1 MILYI
6 NLNNIYIQI
15 QKLEKFIMKTNN
27 KNKTVLIILLI
38 VAVVLAAGTLLYK
51 NFNAKPNASTS
62 ASKSKISKI
71 KLTRYQKFKKFWH
84 KMYAHLRT
92 EKVVYSLKPLYN
104 DKINKIETYSLTLT
118 SYDGLQ
124 LKGYFAIPYGVK
136 GKKYPGVLLLHGYGS
151 YGTPGWA
158 HFFARRGYAA
168 LSIDLRGHGR
178 SATVYH
184 PGFPGLMT
192 NGILHVKSF
201 SMVKIVMDSLAS
213 LRFLEHYKD
222 INNKY
227 IFVTGGSM
235 GGGLSLIDAAIDKHV
250 TAAAGDVPFLS
261 DIPVQMPLAK
271 MGPYMEVKAFLK
283 KHPDDK
289 SKVMR
294 SLYYVDT
301 KHFAKWIKVPVM
313 IGIGLKDEDCPPKGT
328 LVVYKMIK
336 SKKKLFVAKN
346 SGHVVL
352 PGWNMEVFK
361 FFAPYLPKYDKNAV
375 KKNIKSNKNG
385 RKFL

>member
-1 MILYI
+1 
-6 NLNNIYIQI
+6 
-15 QKLEKFIMKTNN
+15 MKID
-27 KNKTVLIILLI
+27 KKKIILIIVSLI
-38 VAVVLAAGTLLYK
+38 IIFAAAVFIYNNTEKTKHNISVVLA
-51 NFNAKPNASTS
+51 
-62 ASKSKISKI
+62 SKSGKNINI
-71 KLTRYQKFKKFWH
+71 KLTKYQKFKKFWH
-84 KMYAHLRT
+84 GMYGRLRK
-92 EKVVYSLKPLYN
+92 EKVIYALKPLYN
-104 DKINKIETYSLTLT
+104 DKTNKIETYGLTLT
-118 SYDGLQ
+118 SYDGLK

-178 SATVYH
+178 SRAVYN

-192 NGILHVKSF
+192 DGILHVKTF

-213 LRFLEHYKD
+213 LRFLEHFKN
-222 INNKY
+222 INPKF

-235 GGGLSLIDAAIDKHV
+235 GGGLSLIDAAIDHHIV
-250 TAAAGDVPFLS
+250 AAAGDVPFLS

-271 MGPYMEVKAFLK
+271 MGPYMEIKAFLK
-283 KHPDDK
+283 KHPSDN

-301 KHFAKWIKVPVM
+301 KNFAGWIKSPVLM
-313 IGIGLKDEDCPPKGT
+313 GIGLKDEDCPPKGSFA
-328 LVVYKMIK
+328 VYKLIK
-336 SKKKLFVAKN
+336 SKKQLFIAKN

-352 PGWNMEVFK
+352 PGWNLEVFK
-361 FFAPYLPKYDKNAV
+361 FFAPYLPKATKSGSINKID
-375 KKNIKSNKNG
+375 KKNE
-385 RKFL
+385 RKIL

>member
-1 MILYI
+1 
-6 NLNNIYIQI
+6 
-15 QKLEKFIMKTNN
+15 MKNNN
-27 KNKTVLIILLI
+27 KKNKIILTLFFVAIIVIAGILI
-38 VAVVLAAGTLLYK
+38 FKSRTEKRVSPSAV
-51 NFNAKPNASTS
+51 
-62 ASKSKISKI
+62 SKTKAIKI
-71 KLTRYQKFKKFWH
+71 KLTGYQKFKRFWH
-84 KMYAHLRT
+84 KMYARLGK
-92 EKVVYSLKPLYN
+92 EKVIYSLKPLYN
-104 DKINKIETYSLTLT
+104 DKINKIETYDLTLT

-124 LKGYFAIPYGVK
+124 LKGYFAIPYGVE

-178 SATVYH
+178 SAAVYH

-192 NGILHVKSF
+192 NGILSVKTF

-213 LRFLEHYKD
+213 LRFLEHYKK
-222 INNKY
+222 INPKY

-235 GGGLSLIDAAIDKHV
+235 GGGLSLIDAAIDPRV

-283 KHPDDK
+283 KHPKDK

-301 KHFAKWIKVPVM
+301 KHFASWIKVPIMV
-313 IGIGLKDEDCPPKGT
+313 GIGLKDEDCPPKGT
-328 LVVYKMIK
+328 LVVYKLIK
-336 SKKKLFVAKN
+336 SKKKLFIAKN

-361 FFAPYLPKYDKNAV
+361 FFAPYLPKSAAASA
-375 KKNIKSNKNG
+375 KKPLNIKNKGSG

>member
-1 MILYI
+1 MPFYI
-6 NLNNIYIQI
+6 KY
-15 QKLEKFIMKTNN
+15 FIMKTN

-38 VAVVLAAGTLLYK
+38 AVVVLVLGIFLYK
-51 NFNAKPNASTS
+51 NLNEKTKTVVPAVS
-62 ASKSKISKI
+62 AVKSLKNKSI
-71 KLTRYQKFKKFWH
+71 KLTKYRKFKKFWH
-84 KMYAHLRT
+84 KMYAHLRK
-92 EKVVYSLKPLYN
+92 EKVVYSIKPLYN
-104 DKINKIETYSLTLT
+104 DKINKIETYDLTLT

-124 LKGYFAIPYGVK
+124 LKGYFAIPYGIK
-136 GKKYPGVLLLHGYGS
+136 DKKYPGVLLLHGYGS
-151 YGTPGWA
+151 FGTPGWA

-178 SATVYH
+178 SGAVYH

-192 NGILHVKSF
+192 NGILHIKTF

-213 LRFLEHYKD
+213 LRFLEHFKN
-222 INNKY
+222 INSKY

-235 GGGLSLIDAAIDKHV
+235 GGALPLIDAAIDPHIV
-250 TAAAGDVPFLS
+250 AVAGDVPFLS

-283 KHPDDK
+283 KHPEDRA
-289 SKVMR
+289 KVMR

-301 KHFAKWIKVPVM
+301 KHFATWIKSPVL
-313 IGIGLKDEDCPPKGT
+313 IGVGLKDEDCPPKGT
-328 LVVYKMIK
+328 FAVYKLIK
-336 SKKKLFVAKN
+336 SKKQLFIAKN

-361 FFAPYLPKYDKNAV
+361 FFAPYLPKSVADGSKKGTEN
-375 KKNIKSNKNG
+375 KKNE

>member
-1 MILYI
+1 MPFYI
-6 NLNNIYIQI
+6 NINLIKKYFI
-15 QKLEKFIMKTNN
+15 IMKKTH
-27 KNKTVLIILLI
+27 KNKTVPLILIIIATAVLI
-38 VAVVLAAGTLLYK
+38 SGFFLYRNFYEKTNFGIHAVKSLK
-51 NFNAKPNASTS
+51 NKG
-62 ASKSKISKI
+62 I

-84 KMYAHLRT
+84 KMYSHLRT
-92 EKVVYSLKPLYN
+92 EKVVYSLRPLYN

-192 NGILHVKSF
+192 NGILHVKTF

-213 LRFLEHYKD
+213 LRFLEHFKN
-222 INNKY
+222 INSKY

-235 GGGLSLIDAAIDKHV
+235 GGGLSLIDAAIDPHV
-250 TAAAGDVPFLS
+250 TAVAGDVPFLS

-283 KHPDDK
+283 KHPQDK
-289 SKVMR
+289 AKVMR

-301 KHFAKWIKVPVM
+301 KHFASWIKVPVM

-328 LVVYKMIK
+328 LAVYKLIK

-361 FFAPYLPKYDKNAV
+361 FFAPYLPKSSANAGR
-375 KKNIKSNKNG
+375 KKAVIKNKNEG

>member
-1 MILYI
+1 MKKKILYALLFVVI
-6 NLNNIYIQI
+6 IFAISSFLYGHFSISNQSPKSVKNIPANV
-15 QKLEKFIMKTNN
+15 KT
-27 KNKTVLIILLI
+27 
-38 VAVVLAAGTLLYK
+38 ATL
-51 NFNAKPNASTS
+51 T
-62 ASKSKISKI
+62 
-71 KLTRYQKFKKFWH
+71 LTKYQRFKKFWRG
-84 KMYAHLRT
+84 MYSRLRK
-92 EKVVYSLKPLYN
+92 EKVLYTLKPLYN
-104 DKINKIETYSLTLT
+104 DRINKIETYDLTLT
-118 SYDGLQ
+118 SYDGLK

-158 HFFARRGYAA
+158 HFFAIRGYGA

-178 SATVYH
+178 SRAVYN

-192 NGILHVKSF
+192 DGILHVKTF

-213 LRFLEHYKD
+213 LRFLEHYKKN
-222 INNKY
+222 INSKF

-235 GGGLSLIDAAIDKHV
+235 GGGLSLIDAAIDPHV
-250 TAAAGDVPFLS
+250 VAAAGDVPFLS

-271 MGPYMEVKAFLK
+271 MGPYIEVKAFLK
-283 KHPDDK
+283 KHPKDRAN
-289 SKVMR
+289 VMR

-301 KHFAKWIKVPVM
+301 KHFAGWIKSPVL

-328 LVVYKMIK
+328 FAVYKLIK
-336 SKKKLFVAKN
+336 SKKQLFIAKN

-361 FFAPYLPKYDKNAV
+361 FFAPYLPKASIIPAKAGIQD
-375 KKNIKSNKNG
+375 KKNE
-385 RKFL
+385 RKIL

>member
-1 MILYI
+1 
-6 NLNNIYIQI
+6 
-15 QKLEKFIMKTNN
+15 MKTN
-27 KNKTVLIILLI
+27 KSKIVLILI
-38 VAVVLAAGTLLYK
+38 IFIAAAASGIILYK
-51 NFNAKPNASTS
+51 NVSE
-62 ASKSKISKI
+62 KSKAGISAIKTGKNVGI
-71 KLTRYQKFKKFWH
+71 KLTRYQKFKKFWNG
-84 KMYAHLRT
+84 MYSRLRA
-92 EKVVYSLKPLYN
+92 EKVVYSIKPLYN
-104 DKINKIETYSLTLT
+104 DKANKIETYDLTLK
-118 SYDGLQ
+118 SYDGLK

-151 YGTPGWA
+151 FGTPGWA

-178 SATVYH
+178 SRAVYN

-192 NGILHVKSF
+192 NGILHVKTF

-213 LRFLEHYKD
+213 LRFLEHFKN
-222 INNKY
+222 INSKY

-235 GGGLSLIDAAIDKHV
+235 GGALPLIDAAIDHHV

-271 MGPYMEVKAFLK
+271 MGPYMEVKALLK
-283 KHPDDK
+283 KHPKDK
-289 SKVMR
+289 AKVMR

-301 KHFAKWIKVPVM
+301 KHFASEIKVPVM

-328 LVVYKMIK
+328 LVVYKLIK
-336 SKKKLFVAKN
+336 SRKKLFIAKN

-361 FFAPYLPKYDKNAV
+361 FFAPYLPKSVSAGAKAATNN
-375 KKNIKSNKNG
+375 KKSG

>member
-1 MILYI
+1 
-6 NLNNIYIQI
+6 
-15 QKLEKFIMKTNN
+15 MKTD
-27 KNKTVLIILLI
+27 KNKTVLIILIIAAALLI
-38 VAVVLAAGTLLYK
+38 SGIFLYRNLNEKTNTGVPAVKSLK
-51 NFNAKPNASTS
+51 NTA
-62 ASKSKISKI
+62 I

-84 KMYAHLRT
+84 KMYAELRK
-92 EKVVYSLKPLYN
+92 EKVAYSLKPLYN
-104 DKINKIETYSLTLT
+104 DKINKIETYDLTLA
-118 SYDGLQ
+118 SYDGLR
-124 LKGYFAIPYGVK
+124 LKGYFAIPYGIK

-151 YGTPGWA
+151 FGTPGWA

-178 SATVYH
+178 SRAVYN

-192 NGILHVKSF
+192 NGILHVKTF

-213 LRFLEHYKD
+213 LRFLEHFKN
-222 INNKY
+222 INSKY

-235 GGGLSLIDAAIDKHV
+235 GGALPLIDAAIDPHV

-271 MGPYMEVKAFLK
+271 MGPYMEVKALLK
-283 KHPDDK
+283 KHPQDK
-289 SKVMR
+289 AEVMR

-301 KHFAKWIKVPVM
+301 KHFAGWIKAPVL
-313 IGIGLKDEDCPPKGT
+313 IGVGLKDEDCPPKGT
-328 LVVYKMIK
+328 FAVYKLIK
-336 SKKKLFVAKN
+336 SKKQLFIAKN

-361 FFAPYLPKYDKNAV
+361 FFAPYLPKSSANAGS
-375 KKNIKSNKNG
+375 KKGVRKNKNEG

>member
-1 MILYI
+1 
-6 NLNNIYIQI
+6 
-15 QKLEKFIMKTNN
+15 MKTN
-27 KNKTVLIILLI
+27 KNKSIFLVIIVLIVVI
-38 VAVVLAAGTLLYK
+38 VLGIFLYK
-51 NFNAKPNASTS
+51 NFSEKSTPQIS
-62 ASKSKISKI
+62 ALKSFKNKGI
-71 KLTRYQKFKKFWH
+71 KLTRYQNFKKFWRG
-84 KMYAHLRT
+84 MYSRLRK
-92 EKVVYSLKPLYN
+92 EKVVYSIKPLYN
-104 DKINKIETYSLTLT
+104 DKINKIETYDLSLN

-124 LKGYFAIPYGVK
+124 LKGYFAIPYGVN

-151 YGTPGWA
+151 FGTPGWA

-178 SATVYH
+178 SAAVYH

-192 NGILHVKSF
+192 NGILRVKTF

-213 LRFLEHYKD
+213 LRFLEHFKN
-222 INNKY
+222 INSKY

-235 GGGLSLIDAAIDKHV
+235 GGALPLIDAAIDNHV

-261 DIPVQMPLAK
+261 DIPVQMPLAH

-283 KHPDDK
+283 KHPEDK
-289 SKVMR
+289 AKVMR

-301 KHFAKWIKVPVM
+301 KHFASWIKVPVM
-313 IGIGLKDEDCPPKGT
+313 VGIGLKDEDCPPKGT
-328 LVVYKMIK
+328 LVVYKLIK

-361 FFAPYLPKYDKNAV
+361 FFAPYLPKSSAAGSKKSIKN
-375 KKNIKSNKNG
+375 KKNE